1 MAKREVKHRM
11 TEKDQEDWDSLYWF
25 VHTKIMGY
33 DKNQALTRDMI
44 YRLKGLLHGKFM
56 ANNKLDDMANYSY
69 ELVLI
74 TFKFCLP
81 KIQKGF
87 ASNSFTDEMRKFNYA
102 VKIVENN
109 LNNVYIRLKNAERAK
124 QKLKETDLSET
135 SQYVNLF
142 KPREVEIDDSLDDL
156 W

>member
-11 TEKDQEDWDSLYWF
+11 TQQDKEDWDALYWY
-25 VHTKIMGY
+25 VHTNVMGY
-33 DKNQALTRDMI
+33 DEKQSLTRDMI
-44 YRLKGLLHGKFM
+44 LRLKGLLHSKFM
-56 ANNKLDDMANYSY
+56 ANNNTKDMSDYSY

-87 ASNSFTDEMRKFNYA
+87 RNNSFTDEMRKFNYA

-109 LNNVYIRLKNAERAK
+109 LNNVYIKLKNAERAK
-124 QKLKETDLSET
+124 QKFEESDISEAT
-135 SQYVNLF
+135 KYVNLF
-142 KPREVEIDDSLDDL
+142 KPRKVEVDDSLDDL